1 MCFEAHKIRSPFFS
15 CQSLLLSTSVLND
28 YTCFCTV
35 SEGKNDVRIATEL
48 LCTWYR
54 DNRYNPTTNEWP
66 FYHPKLYFPLTIIH
80 HSGTPTESEV
90 ITTARETSTKGNV
103 VKEQEQYYSNINF
116 YSGAVNSIS
125 GLFEKLKSPFR
136 ILIEGAPGI
145 GKTVLSKEIS
155 FQWAK
160 NKVLFNKRILLLLF
174 MRDPRV
180 KDITS
185 IYLLL
190 KHFNLKDS
198 LARTIEEWLND
209 TNGEYLTIVLDGFD
223 EVSDKNFFIS
233 IDLIGR
239 MKLRKCDLIITSRT
253 AASADLHNIVQYRAE
268 VVGFTEKDRKD
279 FIQDTLRNQP
289 DRINELGKFLQSNP
303 IIDALCYVPLNMSIL
318 LCLAEKG
325 IQNLP
330 KSETKLYQNFINMT
344 VFHFLRQSASCAS
357 LTISTPENLPHPYNH
372 AFKELSHFAFCAL
385 QRDQLV
391 FTKEEIKQTLPNTNP
406 ANWYKLGLLKS
417 AQYTVTKD
425 ELRLSYKSYHFLHF
439 SIQEYLAAYHI
450 ASLTDDD
457 DVLDLL
463 RETFWDIR
471 YYNTW
476 KMYVG
481 ITKGKKF
488 SFQHFLSGNL
498 LQISSQLFGTSSI
511 SRKILKNKIRCLHLL
526 QCLEEINDDSLLP
539 LNKVFQDNIIDLSH
553 CSLSS
558 TDVRALAVL
567 LLRSPNKK
575 WKRLNLSHCDIDDSK
590 CVVFCEILSLQ
601 NVPMCINSVDISHNR
616 FHWEALKRLC
626 TVFKNWNT
634 KELIL
639 TIHVL
644 YDVKTAN
651 VMNTFAEKLRLSAS
665 SSPLSLEQIL
675 LFSYLPEQKIMIAV
689 SSSSSTIESFQFSKC
704 NLDDLLIAKLKD
716 LIEEKKFGK
725 RFGQPYLV
733 FSYGIDKQRADIL
746 KSCKFETVIFRGP
759 YLLSN
764 GIFNVINELH
774 NSTTA
779 VIDYNWYTS
788 WIKLAGDY
796 LAAALCH
803 CIKSKSSFIGNMSEH
818 YLKQLLNK
826 IDELK
831 PLYQSKRFLTDSS
844 TSTFSLFNIDIHAA
858 TNDIVVIL
866 KDTNLQELHLC
877 ANNLQTKGAIMI
889 AITIANFKSLKVL
902 NISNNN
908 IGSEAASYI
917 ECILFQSTSLITLQ
931 LGRNNLQTEGVIK
944 ITKALRET
952 NSLQIFS
959 IAHNKVDVK
968 AADDIAAMLS
978 HNSNLK
984 ELYLG
989 GNNLQLVGASK
1000 ILKALEKNSSLTIFD
1015 FEDNNVTDVAADD
1028 IATVLMHNRSLATLI
1043 LNGNNLKKVGA
1054 IKIAKILEPKSPS
1067 IILHLNIELQ
1077 ELYLDRNNIQT
1088 EGAIAI
1094 ARALKFISTLTVLSL
1109 ANNNIGKKAAGDIAD
1124 VLSRNSKLKKVNL
1137 GNNCLHT
1144 EGAIKMA
1151 KALKDTTSLTQFNMC
1166 GNHIS
1171 DEAADDIA
1179 HIVFRNTKLELD
1191 ISQNKLQIPGA
1202 IKVLKAA
1209 LSKLNLAVFSMSC
1222 NEINVTGKPVGCIKT
1237 AVCHKIGLHIFKSV
1251 DLPTGNHKIAEA
1263 LQYVTS
1269 LLQFSIFNNTM
1280 AMHDIEA
1287 VLSRNPKIGKL
1298 HIIGNNLQTTG
1309 ITSIARA
1316 LHNTSKM
1323 TVIDISNNNISDKAG
1338 DDIVAILSYNTILQQ
1353 LYLGTNLLQAT
1364 GAIKIAKALQKL
1376 SVLKKFDISNN
1387 DISDEAADEIVGVLL
1402 CNSELQL
1409 LDVSNNDLKA
1419 TGIAKILRTLQGV
1432 SVITEFNLL
1441 QDNVT
1446 IIAGTKT
1453 VKLSVDKLCLSD
1465 VISCLCNASSFIIFK
1480 ISNCNINC
1488 KTANA
1493 ISSLLSNNVNL
1504 HTLILNNTMLQTN
1517 GFVKIAE
1524 GLKNTSLLKVFDISC
1539 NNIDDQAADCIA
1551 SILSRNTN
1559 LQDICLDGNKL
1570 GIDGTIP
1577 VVIAEELKSME
1588 TLTHLS
1594 LCNNNITYEASDDIA
1609 AVILKNTDL
1618 HTVILSDN
1626 NLQLTGAIKIAGSL
1640 QSTSCLRIL
1649 NMSNN
1654 SISFEAA
1661 SYVATILSCNSK
1673 LEELYLGDNKL
1684 QNTGAVKI
1692 AEALQNTSSLKV
1704 FSISNNNIG
1713 CQVDDIT
1720 TFLLN
1725 NADLQTLL
1733 INDNNLQTI
1742 GAVKI
1747 AIGLQNTSSLRII
1760 NMSSNNIGFEAANDI
1775 AAFLLHNRNLEELYL
1790 GENNLQTMG
1799 ITKIA
1804 EALQNVSTL
1813 KVFCISDNNISCEV
1827 DDIAYVLLNNVDLQK
1842 LLLNNNNLQTIGA
1855 IKIVVGLQKTSSLKV
1870 LDMSNNNI
1878 DCGAAGEI
1886 AAFLS
1891 HNANLEELYLG
1902 ENQLQATGAIEI
1914 MKALRHTKSLKVFSI
1929 SNNDINF
1936 EAVDDIANV
1945 LAQNTKLE
1953 KVYLDGNNFQAAGVI
1968 KIEKALQDISTL
1980 VVFSIF
1986 NNNITSEAA
1995 NVITDILSDNG
2006 GIQTLDMDNK

>member
-1 MCFEAHKIRSPFFS
+1 M
-15 CQSLLLSTSVLND
+15 
-28 YTCFCTV
+28 
-35 SEGKNDVRIATEL
+35 
-48 LCTWYR
+48 
-54 DNRYNPTTNEWP
+54 NEWP

-103 VKEQEQYYSNINF
+103 VKEQYYSNINF
-116 YSGAVNSIS
+116 YSRAVNNIS

-145 GKTVLSKEIS
+145 GKTILSKEIS
-155 FQWAK
+155 FQWAE
-160 NKVLFNKRILLLLF
+160 NKILSNKKLLLLLF

-185 IYLLL
+185 VYLLL

-198 LARTIEEWLND
+198 LAHTIAEWLDN

-233 IDLIGR
+233 IDLIDR
-239 MKLRKCDLIITSRT
+239 MKLQKCDLIITSRT
-253 AASADLHNIVQYRAE
+253 AASADLHNIVEYRAE

-279 FIQDTLRNQP
+279 FIQNTLQNQV

-357 LTISTPENLPHPYNH
+357 LTISTAENLPHPYNH

-391 FTKEEIKQTLPNTNP
+391 FTKEEIEQTLPNTNL

-425 ELRLSYKSYHFLHF
+425 DLYLSYKSYHFLHF

-450 ASLTDDD
+450 ASLTDDN
-457 DVLDLL
+457 VLDLL

-481 ITKGKKF
+481 ITKGKQF

-558 TDVRALAVL
+558 YDVRALAVL

-575 WKRLNLSHCDIDDSK
+575 WKKLNLSHCDIDDSK
-590 CVVFCEILSLQ
+590 CFVFCEILSLQ
-601 NVPMCINSVDISHNR
+601 NVPMCINSVDISHNT
-616 FHWEALKRLC
+616 FHWEALERLC

-651 VMNTFAEKLRLSAS
+651 VMNTFAEKLRLSTS

-704 NLDDLLIAKLKD
+704 NLDDVLIAKLKD
-716 LIEEKKFGK
+716 LVEEKKFGK
-725 RFGQPYLV
+725 RFGQPYLI

-746 KSCKFETVIFRGP
+746 KSCKFENVIFRGQ

-796 LAAALCH
+796 LAAVLCH
-803 CIKSKSSFIGNMSEH
+803 CIKSKSSFIGSMSEH
-818 YLKQLLNK
+818 NLKHLLNK
-826 IDELK
+826 INELK
-831 PLYQSKRFLTDSS
+831 PLYNPKRFLTDSS
-844 TSTFSLFNIDIHAA
+844 TSTFSLYNIDIRAA
-858 TNDIVVIL
+858 TDDIAVIL
-866 KDTNLQELHLC
+866 KDTNLQELHLS
-877 ANNLQTKGAIMI
+877 ANNLQTKGVIMV
-889 AITIANFKSLKVL
+889 AITLTNFKSLKVL

-908 IGSEAASYI
+908 IGSEAASHI
-917 ECILFQSTSLITLQ
+917 ECVLFQSTNLITLQ

-978 HNSNLK
+978 HNNNLK

-989 GNNLQLVGASK
+989 GNNLQLAGAIK
-1000 ILKALEKNSSLTIFD
+1000 ILKALEKNSSLIIFD

-1028 IATVLMHNRSLATLI
+1028 IATVLMHNCSLTTLI
-1043 LNGNNLKKVGA
+1043 LNGNNLKKAGA
-1054 IKIAKILEPKSPS
+1054 IKIAKTLEPKPPS
-1067 IILHLNIELQ
+1067 MILQRNIELQ
-1077 ELYLDRNNIQT
+1077 ELHLDRNNIQA

-1094 ARALKFISTLTVLSL
+1094 ARALKFISTITVLSL
-1109 ANNNIGKKAAGDIAD
+1109 ANNSISKKAAGDIAD
-1124 VLSRNSKLKKVNL
+1124 VLSHNSKLQKLNL

-1144 EGAIKMA
+1144 EGAIKIA
-1151 KALKDTTSLTQFNMC
+1151 KALKGATSLTRLSMC
-1166 GNHIS
+1166 GNHIG
-1171 DEAADDIA
+1171 DKAADDFA
-1179 HIVFRNTKLELD
+1179 HIISRNTKLELD
-1191 ISQNKLQIPGA
+1191 IGQNKLQIPGA
-1202 IKVLKAA
+1202 VKVLKAA
-1209 LSKLNLAVFSMSC
+1209 INNLNLAVFSMSC
-1222 NEINVTGKPVGCIKT
+1222 SGISITGKPVGCIKT
-1237 AVCHKIGLHIFKSV
+1237 AVCHKIGLHIFKSD
-1251 DLPTGNHKIAEA
+1251 DLPTGNHKIVEA
-1263 LQYVTS
+1263 LQYVSS
-1269 LLQFSIFNNTM
+1269 LLQFSIFNNSMTI
-1280 AMHDIEA
+1280 HDIEA
-1287 VLSRNPKIGKL
+1287 VLSHNPKIGKL
-1298 HIIGNNLQTTG
+1298 HIIGNNLQATG
-1309 ITSIARA
+1309 IASIACA
-1316 LHNTSKM
+1316 LHNTLKM
-1323 TVIDISNNNISDKAG
+1323 TVIDISNNNISNEAA
-1338 DDIVAILSYNTILQQ
+1338 DDIVTILSHNTILQQ
-1353 LYLGTNLLQAT
+1353 LFLGTNMLQAT
-1364 GAIKIAKALQKL
+1364 GVIKIAKALQKL
-1376 SVLKKFDISNN
+1376 SVLKIFDISNN
-1387 DISDEAADEIVGVLL
+1387 VVSDEAADEIVDVLL

-1409 LDVSNNDLKA
+1409 LDVSNNDLKV
-1419 TGIAKILRTLQGV
+1419 TGIAKILRNLQSV
-1432 SVITEFNLL
+1432 SVLTEFSML

-1446 IIAGTKT
+1446 IVAGTKT
-1453 VKLSVDKLCLSD
+1453 VKLSVDKLQLSG
-1465 VISCLCNASSFIIFK
+1465 VINSLCNVSSFVTFK
-1480 ISNCNINC
+1480 ISNYNISC
-1488 KTANA
+1488 KMANA
-1493 ISSLLSNNVNL
+1493 ISSLLLNNLNL
-1504 HTLILNNTMLQTN
+1504 RTLVLNNTMLQTTE
-1517 GFVKIAE
+1517 FVKIAE

-1551 SILSRNTN
+1551 NILSHNTN
-1559 LQDICLDGNKL
+1559 LQDLCLDGNKL
-1570 GIDGTIP
+1570 GIEGTLP
-1577 VVIAEELKSME
+1577 VVIAEKLKSME

-1594 LCNNNITYEASDDIA
+1594 LCNNNITHEASDDIA
-1609 AVILKNTDL
+1609 AVILKNTVL
-1618 HTVILSDN
+1618 HTLILSYN
-1626 NLQLTGAIKIAGSL
+1626 NLQSIGAIKIAGSL
-1640 QSTSCLRIL
+1640 QNTSCLRIL

-1654 SISFEAA
+1654 GISSEAA
-1661 SYVATILSCNSK
+1661 SYIAAMLSCNSK
-1673 LEELYLGDNKL
+1673 LEELYLGENKL

-1692 AEALQNTSSLKV
+1692 AEALQNTSSLKA
-1704 FSISNNNIG
+1704 FCISNNDIG

-1725 NADLQTLL
+1725 NANLQTLL
-1733 INDNNLQTI
+1733 INDNGLQTI

-1747 AIGLQNTSSLRII
+1747 AIGLQNTSCLRIV

-1775 AAFLLHNRNLEELYL
+1775 AGFLLHNHNLEELYL
-1790 GENNLQTMG
+1790 GENNLQIMG
-1799 ITKIA
+1799 IRKIT
-1804 EALQNVSTL
+1804 EALQNISTL
-1813 KVFCISDNNISCEV
+1813 KVFCVSNNNISCEV
-1827 DDIAYVLLNNVDLQK
+1827 DEIAYALLNNIHLQK

-1855 IKIVVGLQKTSSLKV
+1855 IKIAVGLQNTSSLKV
-1870 LDMSNNNI
+1870 LNMSNNNI

-1891 HNANLEELYLG
+1891 HNTNLEELYLG
-1902 ENQLQATGAIEI
+1902 ENKLQTVGTIEI
-1914 MKALRHTKSLKVFSI
+1914 MKALWHTKSLKTFSV

-1936 EAVDDIANV
+1936 EAADDIANV
-1945 LAQNTKLE
+1945 LAQNTKLK

-1968 KIEKALQDISTL
+1968 KIAKALQDISTL
-1980 VVFSIF
+1980 VVFSIS

-1995 NVITDILSDNG
+1995 NDIADILSNNG
-2006 GIQTLDMDNK
+2006 GIQTIDNN